1 MEGYKPFQTHH
12 WTVKWTE
19 KFVEPFSRI
28 VSLFVS
34 ITKPLKSRY
43 ALREKKKRQ
52 MILHFIPLV
61 FWTLVTLE
69 VTNGPAKKIWVCKAH
84 DTVSYNSHWIFPRP
98 INP

>member
-43 ALREKKKRQ
+43 ALRGKKKTKSPRHDQ
-52 MILHFIPLV
+52 H
-61 FWTLVTLE
+61 VTS
-69 VTNGPAKKIWVCKAH
+69 P
-84 DTVSYNSHWIFPRP
+84 
-98 INP
+98 